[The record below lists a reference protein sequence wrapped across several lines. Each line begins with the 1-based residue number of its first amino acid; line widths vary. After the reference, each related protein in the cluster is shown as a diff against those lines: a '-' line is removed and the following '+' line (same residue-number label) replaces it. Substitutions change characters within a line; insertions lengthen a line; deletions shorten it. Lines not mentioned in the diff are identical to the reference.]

1 MTTFSFISDNLPVM
15 AKLWQKNYT
24 LDSMM
29 EHFTVRNDYVYDE
42 ELVLSDTIGSAAHAK
57 GLSKIGI
64 LTEKECSDLL
74 SGLEEIAELRKKD
87 SFPITLS
94 DEDCHTAI
102 EGYLTKKLGDT
113 GKKIH
118 TGRSRNDQV
127 QTALRIYMREAVLK
141 LTSASCGFASSLI
154 DLAERNKDVPM
165 PGRTHM
171 QIAMPSSVAL
181 WALSFAEE
189 ILEEAGMLLSLYSV
203 IDQSPLGSAAS
214 YGVTLPLDREYTASL
229 MGFRKVQNN
238 VLYANNS
245 RGKFEAFFLDHAEY
259 IALTISKLAQDL
271 MLFTLPEF
279 GYFSLP
285 RELCTGSSIMPQ
297 KKNPDGLELARSR
310 TSLIGSCSARVKSII
325 HALPSGYNRDFQDTK
340 EPFIEG
346 FRSALELVM
355 ISEEMVRGLEVHPER
370 LIAACTPE
378 LYATDRVME
387 KVLAG
392 GNFRDSY
399 KDVGLNL
406 DKVQGEDPV
415 ASLSR
420 RTSTGTAGNLQIEK
434 DVKWLEEIR
443 TKAEEEMRRLTSVYS
458 SLVPSVSEVIL

>member
-1 MTTFSFISDNLPVM
+1 M

-29 EHFTVRNDYVYDE
+29 EHFTVRNDYMYDE
-42 ELVLSDTIGSAAHAK
+42 ELVVSDAIGSAAHAK
-57 GLSKIGI
+57 GLNKIGI
-64 LTEKECSDLL
+64 LSDEECRKLL
-74 SGLEEIAELRKKD
+74 AGLDRIVQLRQSD
-87 SFPITLS
+87 SFPITVS

-102 EGYLTKKLGDT
+102 EGFLTNELGDT

-127 QTALRIYMREAVLK
+127 QTALRIYMREAALK
-141 LTSASCGFASSLI
+141 LSSASLGLSASLI
-154 DLAERNKDVPM
+154 KLAEQNKDVPM

-189 ILEEAGMLLSLYSV
+189 ILEETGMLLSLYDV

-310 TSLIGSCSARVKSII
+310 TSLIGSCSMRVKSII
-325 HALPSGYNRDFQDTK
+325 RALPSGYNRDFQDTK

-355 ISEEMVRGLEVHPER
+355 ITDEMIQGLEVHPDN

-387 KVLAG
+387 KVLSG

-415 ASLSR
+415 ASLGK
-420 RTSTGTAGNLQIEK
+420 RTSVGTAGNLMIEK
-434 DVKWLEEIR
+434 DEAWL
-443 TKAEEEMRRLTSVYS
+443 AELSERVEGEMGRLSSIYS
-458 SLVPSVSEVIL
+458 SLIPSVQEAVL

>member
-1 MTTFSFISDNLPVM
+1 M
-15 AKLWQKNYT
+15 
-24 LDSMM
+24 
-29 EHFTVRNDYVYDE
+29 
-42 ELVLSDTIGSAAHAK
+42 
-57 GLSKIGI
+57 
-64 LTEKECSDLL
+64 
-74 SGLEEIAELRKKD
+74 
-87 SFPITLS
+87 
-94 DEDCHTAI
+94 
-102 EGYLTKKLGDT
+102 
-113 GKKIH
+113 
-118 TGRSRNDQV
+118 
-127 QTALRIYMREAVLK
+127 QTALRLYMREATL
-141 LTSASCGFASSLI
+141 LLARASVSFASALI
-154 DLAERNKDVPM
+154 ELAEKNQDIPM

-189 ILEEAGMLLSLYSV
+189 ILEETGMLLSLYDV

-310 TSLIGSCSARVKSII
+310 TSLIGSCSMRVKSII
-325 HALPSGYNRDFQDTK
+325 RALPSGYNRDFQDTK

-355 ISEEMVRGLEVHPER
+355 ITDEMIQGLEVHPDN

-387 KVLAG
+387 KVLSG

-399 KDVGLNL
+399 KAVGLNL

-415 ASLSR
+415 ASLGK
-420 RTSTGTAGNLQIEK
+420 RTSVGTAGNLMIEK
-434 DVKWLEEIR
+434 DEAWL
-443 TKAEEEMRRLTSVYS
+443 AELSERVEGEMGRLSSIYS
-458 SLVPSVSEVIL
+458 SLIPSVQEAVL

>member
-1 MTTFSFISDNLPVM
+1 
-15 AKLWQKNYT
+15 
-24 LDSMM
+24 MM
-29 EHFTVRNDYVYDE
+29 EHFTVRNDYIYDE
-42 ELVLSDTIGSAAHAK
+42 ELVVSDAIGSAAHAK
-57 GLSKIGI
+57 GLNKIGI
-64 LTEKECSDLL
+64 LSDEECRKLL
-74 SGLEEIAELRKKD
+74 AGLDRIVQLRQSD
-87 SFPITLS
+87 SFPITVS

-102 EGYLTKKLGDT
+102 EGFLTNELGDT

-127 QTALRIYMREAVLK
+127 QTALRIYMREAALK
-141 LTSASCGFASSLI
+141 LSSASLGLSASLI
-154 DLAERNKDVPM
+154 KLAEQNKDVPM

-189 ILEEAGMLLSLYSV
+189 ILEETGMLLSLYDV

-310 TSLIGSCSARVKSII
+310 TSLIGSCSMRVKSII
-325 HALPSGYNRDFQDTK
+325 RALPSGYNRDFQDTK

-355 ISEEMVRGLEVHPER
+355 ITDEMIQGLEVHPDN

-387 KVLAG
+387 KVLSG

-415 ASLSR
+415 ASLGK
-420 RTSTGTAGNLQIEK
+420 RTSVGTAGNLVIEK
-434 DVKWLEEIR
+434 DEAWL
-443 TKAEEEMRRLTSVYS
+443 AELSERVEGEMGRLSSIYS
-458 SLVPSVSEVIL
+458 SLIPSVQEAVL

>member
-1 MTTFSFISDNLPVM
+1 M

-29 EHFTVRNDYVYDE
+29 EHFTVRNDYIYDE
-42 ELVLSDTIGSAAHAK
+42 ELVVSDAIGSAAHAK
-57 GLSKIGI
+57 GLNKIGI
-64 LTEKECSDLL
+64 LSDEECRKLL
-74 SGLEEIAELRKKD
+74 AGLDRIVQLRQSD
-87 SFPITLS
+87 SFPITVS

-102 EGYLTKKLGDT
+102 EGFLTNELGDT

-127 QTALRIYMREAVLK
+127 QTALRIYMREAALK
-141 LTSASCGFASSLI
+141 LSSASLDLSASLI
-154 DLAERNKDVPM
+154 KLAEQNKDVPM

-189 ILEEAGMLLSLYSV
+189 ILEETGMLLSLYDV

-310 TSLIGSCSARVKSII
+310 TSLIGSCSMRVKSII
-325 HALPSGYNRDFQDTK
+325 RALPSGYNRDFQDTK

-355 ISEEMVRGLEVHPER
+355 ITDEMIQGLEVHPDN

-387 KVLAG
+387 KVLSG

-415 ASLSR
+415 ASLGK
-420 RTSTGTAGNLQIEK
+420 RTSVGTAGNLMIEK
-434 DVKWLEEIR
+434 DETWL
-443 TKAEEEMRRLTSVYS
+443 AELSERVEGEMGRLSSIYS
-458 SLVPSVSEVIL
+458 SLIPSVQEAVL

>member
-1 MTTFSFISDNLPVM
+1 M

-29 EHFTVRNDYVYDE
+29 EHFTVRNDYIYDE
-42 ELVLSDTIGSAAHAK
+42 ELVVSDAIGSAAHAK
-57 GLSKIGI
+57 GLNKIGI
-64 LTEKECSDLL
+64 LSDEECRKLL
-74 SGLEEIAELRKKD
+74 AGLDRIVQLRQSD
-87 SFPITLS
+87 SFPITVS

-102 EGYLTKKLGDT
+102 EGFLTNELGDT

-127 QTALRIYMREAVLK
+127 QTALRIYMREAALK
-141 LTSASCGFASSLI
+141 LSSASLGLSASLI
-154 DLAERNKDVPM
+154 KLAEQNKDVPM

-171 QIAMPSSVAL
+171 HIAMPSSVAL

-189 ILEEAGMLLSLYSV
+189 ILEETGMFLSLYDV

-229 MGFRKVQNN
+229 MGFSKVQNN

-310 TSLIGSCSARVKSII
+310 TSLIGSCSMRVKSII
-325 HALPSGYNRDFQDTK
+325 RALPSGYNRDFQDTK

-355 ISEEMVRGLEVHPER
+355 ITDEMIQGLEVHPDN

-387 KVLAG
+387 KVLSG

-415 ASLSR
+415 ASLGK
-420 RTSTGTAGNLQIEK
+420 RTSVGTAGNLMIEK
-434 DVKWLEEIR
+434 DEAWL
-443 TKAEEEMRRLTSVYS
+443 AELSERVEGEMGRLSAIYS
-458 SLVPSVSEVIL
+458 SLIPSVQEAVL

>member
-1 MTTFSFISDNLPVM
+1 M

-29 EHFTVRNDYVYDE
+29 EHFTVRNDYIYDE
-42 ELVLSDTIGSAAHAK
+42 ELVVSDAIGSAAHAK
-57 GLSKIGI
+57 GLNKIGI
-64 LTEKECSDLL
+64 LSDEECRKLL
-74 SGLEEIAELRKKD
+74 AGLDRIVHLRQSD
-87 SFPITLS
+87 SFPITVS

-102 EGYLTKKLGDT
+102 EGFLTNELGDT

-127 QTALRIYMREAVLK
+127 QTALRIYMREAALK
-141 LTSASCGFASSLI
+141 LSSASLGLSASLI
-154 DLAERNKDVPM
+154 KLAEQNKDVPM

-189 ILEEAGMLLSLYSV
+189 ILEETGMLLSLYDV

-310 TSLIGSCSARVKSII
+310 TSLIGSCSMRVKSII
-325 HALPSGYNRDFQDTK
+325 RALPSGYNRDFQDTK

-355 ISEEMVRGLEVHPER
+355 ITDEMIQGLEVHPDN

-387 KVLAG
+387 KVLSG

-415 ASLSR
+415 ASLGK
-420 RTSTGTAGNLQIEK
+420 RTSVGTAGNLMIEK
-434 DVKWLEEIR
+434 DEAWL
-443 TKAEEEMRRLTSVYS
+443 AELSERVEGEMGRLSSIYS
-458 SLVPSVSEVIL
+458 SLIPSVQEAVL

>member
-1 MTTFSFISDNLPVM
+1 M

-29 EHFTVRNDYVYDE
+29 EHFTVRNDYIYDE
-42 ELVLSDTIGSAAHAK
+42 ELVVSDAIGSAAHAK
-57 GLSKIGI
+57 GLNKIGI
-64 LTEKECSDLL
+64 LSDEECRKLL
-74 SGLEEIAELRKKD
+74 AGLDRIVQLRQSD
-87 SFPITLS
+87 SFPITVS

-102 EGYLTKKLGDT
+102 EGFLTNELGDT

-127 QTALRIYMREAVLK
+127 QTALRIYMREAALK
-141 LTSASCGFASSLI
+141 LSSASLDLSASLI
-154 DLAERNKDVPM
+154 KLAEQNKDVPM

-189 ILEEAGMLLSLYSV
+189 ILEETGMLLSLYDV

-310 TSLIGSCSARVKSII
+310 TSLIGSCSMRVKSII
-325 HALPSGYNRDFQDTK
+325 RALPSGYNRDFQDTK

-355 ISEEMVRGLEVHPER
+355 ITDEMIQGLEVHPDN

-387 KVLAG
+387 KVLSG

-415 ASLSR
+415 ASLGK
-420 RTSTGTAGNLQIEK
+420 RTSVGTAGNLMIEK
-434 DVKWLEEIR
+434 DEAWL
-443 TKAEEEMRRLTSVYS
+443 AELSERVEGEMGRLSSIYS
-458 SLVPSVSEVIL
+458 SLIPSVQEAVL

>member
-1 MTTFSFISDNLPVM
+1 M

-29 EHFTVRNDYVYDE
+29 EHFTVRNDYIYDE
-42 ELVLSDTIGSAAHAK
+42 ELVVSDAIGSAAHAK
-57 GLSKIGI
+57 GLNKIGI
-64 LTEKECSDLL
+64 LSDEECRKLL
-74 SGLEEIAELRKKD
+74 AGLDRIVQLRQAD
-87 SFPITLS
+87 SFPITVS

-102 EGYLTKKLGDT
+102 EGFLTNELGDT

-127 QTALRIYMREAVLK
+127 QTALRIYMREAALK
-141 LTSASCGFASSLI
+141 LSSASLDLSASLI
-154 DLAERNKDVPM
+154 KLAEQNKDVPM

-189 ILEEAGMLLSLYSV
+189 ILEETGMLLSLYDV

-310 TSLIGSCSARVKSII
+310 TSLIGSCSMRVKSII
-325 HALPSGYNRDFQDTK
+325 RALPSGYNRDFQDTK

-355 ISEEMVRGLEVHPER
+355 ITDEMIQGLEVHPDN

-387 KVLAG
+387 KVLSG

-415 ASLSR
+415 ASLGK
-420 RTSTGTAGNLQIEK
+420 RTSVGTAGNLMIEK
-434 DVKWLEEIR
+434 DEAWL
-443 TKAEEEMRRLTSVYS
+443 AELSERVEGEMGRLSSIYS
-458 SLVPSVSEVIL
+458 SLIPSVQEAVL